1 MDLEK
6 ELKEINAN
14 LEISVNGVCFVYP
27 VILGGAGVWKMST
40 GIADL
45 GGYPFCLATADR
57 LPEGLSVA
65 DYERVQSLVSQF
77 LLNKEER

>member
-1 MDLEK
+1 
-6 ELKEINAN
+6 
-14 LEISVNGVCFVYP
+14 
-27 VILGGAGVWKMST
+27 MST

>member
-6 ELKEINAN
+6 ELKRINTN
-14 LEISVNGVCFVYP
+14 LEISMNGICFVYP
-27 VILGGAGVWKMST
+27 VILDGEGAWKMST

-45 GGYPFCLATADR
+45 GGYPFCLATADC
-57 LPEGLSVA
+57 LPEGLSVT
-65 DYERVQSLVSQF
+65 DYERVQRLVSQF